1 MYTVAVFLF
10 AVCAVL
16 AVSSVSGGAI
26 LCERSKGYI
35 HCPPGQRIAVHYAYY
50 GRTHDRSICPH
61 PATSNQNCRAS
72 GSFNKIK
79 NACHNKQ
86 VCYLAAN
93 NGVFGDPCVGTYKY
107 IDVNFSCVQAYKNSR
122 TLI

>member
-16 AVSSVSGGAI
+16 AVSSVSGDAI
-26 LCERSKGYI
+26 LCEGSKGYI
-35 HCPPGQRIAVHYAYY
+35 QCPPGQKIAVYNAYY
-50 GRTHDRSICPH
+50 GRTHNGSICPH
-61 PATSNQNCRAS
+61 AVTSDQNCRAS

-86 VCYLAAN
+86 RCYLAAN
-93 NGVFGDPCVGTYKY
+93 NGVYGDPCRGTYKY
-107 IDVNFSCVQAYKNSR
+107 IEVKFSCVQA
-122 TLI
+122 